1 MLLAVANRP
10 LLPLPAK
17 LLLLRQ
23 PQPLANVNP
32 AWLVTVLTLLL
43 PQRKVLPRLPKVQH
57 QLPRLP
63 KVQHQLLRLLK
74 ALLRLLQPLKVPH
87 RLLRLP
93 KALLQPL
100 TLQRQN
106 DSSPLCGRISQC

>member
-1 MLLAVANRP
+1 LLLAVANRP

-23 PQPLANVNP
+23 PQRLANVNP

-43 PQRKVLPRLPKVQH
+43 PQQKVLPQLPKVQ
-57 QLPRLP
+57 
-63 KVQHQLLRLLK
+63 LRLLK
-74 ALLRLLQPLKVPH
+74 ALLRLLQPLKVTH

>member
-1 MLLAVANRP
+1 LLLAVANRP
-10 LLPLPAK
+10 HLPLPAK

-23 PQPLANVNP
+23 PQRLANVNP

-43 PQRKVLPRLPKVQH
+43 PQQKV
-57 QLPRLP
+57 LPRLP